1 MKKIN
6 IHFGRLAAAFVMGF
20 CLVFSGCS
28 NLIENI
34 EENEKSLSSGKAKI
48 TLFVGLKDIGSSET
62 DSAARTVMAKAD
74 DNKDASTLTEIK
86 FYSKLSSGSAEL
98 GSSDT
103 LLASWETYK
112 DMQLSPYSEDLD
124 AGTYDFMLTAKNYG
138 ATMVQTISGRSL
150 AAGSKTALNFTS
162 LTADPNGAQTGIID
176 VTLTH
181 KYGAYSVDEKLK
193 KYVYGTSEK
202 YPAISI
208 ALDGELIA
216 TRSSTQYEVVS
227 KSNTFEDLL
236 PDDNGN
242 TYKINKDTSYFHS
255 APIAAGYHLLTFTF
269 IATDDSVFVYP
280 LSVFVEAG
288 YLSKNTYDAP
298 FSGPTPVTQEAQT
311 ANHKVTYNSNT
322 SSAENKTQNFYSGSS
337 IADAEAL
344 GFVSDAENKR
354 FKEWNTAADGSGIS
368 YKAGATPELDGD
380 LTLYAQW
387 SVFYKVTYLVNLT
400 IKNSNYQDEA
410 LTDTYI
416 QKFEEGSTLVSDS
429 EAFQKMEKLTYS
441 TSLGGKHNYTFCGWD
456 TKADGSGTRYAEG
469 AKPDLTG
476 DLVLYAQWCGEKVVS
491 EGYPY
496 SGYYEISNVSQWN
509 ALMGA
514 PFANTSSGVVT
525 ADVYLVTDSNGNVKI
540 ESPAISLTKGK
551 TFNGK
556 LAGSA
561 ASFTG
566 LSGVLFDKLAED
578 SEIDN
583 IKING
588 PVCNTNNGTI
598 KSVTVGGV
606 NMTGW
611 AAIAKENGTT
621 GTISNCSVTNC
632 TITGMK
638 KNTSDPGYVGAVC
651 NINEGTITDCTVK
664 NCVVDGETYDICY
677 TGGICGQ
684 NLGTI
689 SGDSTK
695 VTGTVKG
702 NISETEESYTGGY
715 CGYNSGT
722 IAGKG
727 IVNITLSGSD
737 ADAAYYG
744 YVIGKNASGKSV
756 STEITT
762 DVQEVVKD
770 TGIIEVDSWCKYQ
783 ISLTRTSL
791 VTVTFTDTDKNNS
804 KIDGYFTT
812 ENTTDTPTKG
822 YALIVQENIDNSS
835 YTGKKYLEKGTYYLY
850 LTENTAFAINKGCS
864 AKVIID

>member
-48 TLFVGLKDIGSSET
+48 TLFVGLKDIGSSEA

-162 LTADPNGAQTGIID
+162 LTADPNGAQTGVID

-181 KYGAYSVDEKLK
+181 KYGAYSVDEKFK

-227 KSNTFEDLL
+227 KSTSFEDLL

-255 APIAAGYHLLTFTF
+255 APIAAGFHLLTFTF

-298 FSGPTPVTQEAQT
+298 FSGPTPVTQEAQS

-337 IADAEAL
+337 IADAEAI

-416 QKFEEGSTLVSDS
+416 QKFEEGNTLVSDS
-429 EAFQKMEKLTYS
+429 EAFPKMEKLTYS
-441 TSLGGKHNYTFCGWD
+441 TSLGGKRHYTFCGWD
-456 TKADGSGTRYAEG
+456 TKADGSGTRYADG
-469 AKPDLTG
+469 AKPGLTE

-509 ALMGA
+509 ALMEA

-525 ADVYLVTDSNGNVKI
+525 ADIYLVTDSNGNVKI
-540 ESPAISLTKGK
+540 ESPAISLTNGK
-551 TFNGK
+551 TFKGK

-561 ASFTG
+561 ATFTG

-583 IKING
+583 IKVSG

-598 KSVTVGGV
+598 
-606 NMTGW
+606 
-611 AAIAKENGTT
+611 
-621 GTISNCSVTNC
+621 SNCSITNC

-715 CGYNSGT
+715 CGYNKGT
-722 IAGKG
+722 ISGKG
-727 IVNITLSGSD
+727 SVNITLSGSD
-737 ADAAYYG
+737 ADEGYYG
-744 YVIGKNASGKSV
+744 YVIGKNASGKTV
-756 STEITT
+756 STDITT
-762 DVQEVVKD
+762 DVQETVLVD
-770 TGIIEVDSWCKYQ
+770 TGVIELDDFKGYKFT
-783 ISLTRTSL
+783 LEHTSL
-791 VTVTFTDTDKNNS
+791 VTVTFTDTDENAAALY
-804 KIDGYFTT
+804 GYLSSVETT
-812 ENTTDTPTKG
+812 SEPSSYYIYSGK
-822 YALIVQENIDNSS
+822 VSNSS
-835 YTGKKYLEKGTYYLY
+835 YTGKVYLSKGTYYVY
-850 LTENTAFAINKGCS
+850 LFEEYKIGKNKGCS
-864 AKVIID
+864 AKVVID